1 MKYELI
7 MFNMSAYREWEQG
20 VANRNYYF
28 FRYFL
33 RQKNIKR
40 IILVDFL
47 PLTFKRALRN
57 YGENILSSRKG
68 ELVYRDLT
76 TRCVRRESQGREFYV
91 FSTIDSIF
99 SSQKLPTKKSKLAS
113 SSRIIKKM
121 NKIFE
126 KKPENLRIIYS
137 CFPLFLD
144 YFDGLKKDLTIFDA
158 IDNWLEHSS
167 WRKQKDV
174 LGQNYQ
180 FLSQHSDLIFTV
192 SPNLIDFFQ
201 SQGRKKDLHWIA
213 NGVDTDLFSP
223 DKKAEKDLFRDLPRP
238 IIGYLGTIENRFNLK
253 LFKSWIEKNPKKS
266 FVLVGPIWN
275 KKIKQE
281 LKSFSNVYLWGRI
294 PHQQAPAY
302 INSFDL
308 AFIPHKLNSFVRSTY
323 SLKLLEYLACG
334 KPVLTTPTPETSEFQ
349 DLIYLAGDSQQ
360 FQKKMLLALKE
371 SDPSLVLARRNRVKK
386 KSWAAQGDKM
396 MQIIEKKI
404 KEKIN

>member
-1 MKYELI
+1 MNYELV

-20 VANRNYYF
+20 IANRNRSL

-33 RQKNIKR
+33 EQEQIKK

-47 PLTFKRALRN
+47 PLTLKRALRN
-57 YGENILSSRKG
+57 YIENILRPTKKG
-68 ELVYRDLT
+68 EVIYRDLT
-76 TRCVRRESQGREFYV
+76 TKCVLHKEKGREFYV

-99 SSQKLPTKKSKLAS
+99 SGRKSFTKEKRFE
-113 SSRIIKKM
+113 SRTRVIKKI
-121 NKIFE
+121 NKVFGE
-126 KKPENLRIIYS
+126 KPENPRIIYS

-144 YFDGLKKDLTIFDA
+144 YFNGLESDLTVFDA

-167 WRKQKDV
+167 WRRQREKIS
-174 LGQNYQ
+174 QNYQ
-180 FLSQHSDLIFTV
+180 FLSRRSDLIFTV
-192 SPNLIDFFQ
+192 SPNLVDFFQ
-201 SQGRKKDLHWIA
+201 GRGRREDLHWIA

-223 DKKAEKDLFRDLPRP
+223 EKKSKKNLFPGLPRP
-238 IIGYLGTIENRFNLK
+238 IIGYLGTIENRFNLR
-253 LFKSWIEKNPKKS
+253 LFKSWVKKNPKKS
-266 FVLVGPIWN
+266 FVLVGPVWG

-281 LKSFSNVYLWGRI
+281 LKNFSNVYLWGRV

-308 AFIPHKLNSFVRSTY
+308 AFIPHKLNRFVRSTY

-349 DLIYLAGDSQQ
+349 DLIYLASKPQE
-360 FQKKMLLALKE
+360 FQEKMLLALKE
-371 SDPSLVLARRNRVKK
+371 NDPALVLARRDRVKE
-386 KSWAAQGDKM
+386 KSWLAQGNKM

-404 KEKIN
+404 K